1 MTKEF
6 ENFLSY
12 NSNMTFFITE
22 HFKILTHVHDPLIDE
37 VPLSYII
44 PQKIPGK
51 FISFYTQVKYS
62 ANFIFFNKQQQ

>member
-6 ENFLSY
+6 ENLPSY

-22 HFKILTHVHDPLIDE
+22 HFKILTQFHDPLMCE

-51 FISFYTQVKYS
+51 FISFYTQVK
-62 ANFIFFNKQQQ
+62 